1 MPIIA
6 IALGLSLIAAPTKA
20 GAVGVALSPRDVA
33 AVEKTVVPAP
43 WSASRQLPSTC
54 PILYIVTD
62 PNCPHCQAFV
72 RQDMVA
78 TDHAGIEMRII
89 LAPTVHTSRDVA
101 AEVGYRRD
109 LLLTMRAQLRQPI
122 AAPPADVDDAH
133 LAAFNGLVYASQ
145 TVRDIAHRVGYDG
158 YTPGFLWRDRAG
170 AWRIATG
177 YSAASMER
185 IRASLPPAGPE
196 CRPHRN

>member
-6 IALGLSLIAAPTKA
+6 MILGLSAVAAMPQA
-20 GAVGVALSPRDVA
+20 SAIGVALSPRDVA
-33 AVEKTVVPAP
+33 AVEKTVVAAP
-43 WSASRQLPSTC
+43 WSSTRQLPSNC

-62 PNCPHCQAFV
+62 PDCPYCQAFV

-109 LLLTMRAQLRQPI
+109 LLLTMRAQLKQPI
-122 AAPPADVDDAH
+122 AAPRADVDDAH
-133 LAAFNGLVYASQ
+133 LAAFNGLVYATQ

-170 AWRIATG
+170 GWRISTG
-177 YSAASMER
+177 YSAASMEK
-185 IRASLPPAGPE
+185 IRASLPSAGPE
-196 CRPHRN
+196 CRPHPN